1 MSTWLVNCRLI
12 DGTGSRPKENMAIEI
27 QGPKIRR
34 IVPGNVFG
42 GDETKAGPGDQVVD
56 LGGKTVIPGLWD
68 SHMHLTFF
76 INTRQDFARI
86 PDLTLRGARRAMQ
99 FLAGGVTSCRV
110 LGDESGVDFA
120 LRDMIADGEFPGP
133 RLFISGEPVTTTG
146 GHAHDSSGIEC
157 DGHYEVRRAVRQQ
170 LKRGVDFI
178 KIMMTGGIMGA
189 HEGFGNTQMTP
200 DEVRAATEVAHF
212 AGKHVA
218 AHTGGAEG
226 VEMAI
231 KNGVDT
237 VEHCYALDERV
248 VDMLAESNT
257 LCVPTLVVTDSI
269 PLYRATGAPEFAL
282 SKLKI
287 AQEYHRRGFQYV
299 VKAGAKFAV
308 GSDLPSA
315 RVNEVVATIR
325 EMEIMVELGAHP
337 MSVIMAATKVPAE
350 QCGLIDE
357 VGTLEEGKFA
367 DLVVVD
373 GCPCEN
379 MKVLENPVSVMKDGR
394 WVRITKDAETPDLGA
409 W

>member
-12 DGTGSRPKENMAIEI
+12 DGTGSRPKENVAIEVRGSRI
-27 QGPKIRR
+27 GR
-34 IVPGNVFG
+34 IVSGNVFG
-42 GDETKAGPGDQVVD
+42 KEVVAGPQDEVVD
-56 LGGKTVIPGLWD
+56 LDGKTVVPGLWD

-76 INTRQDFARI
+76 IDTRQDFARI

-120 LRDMIADGEFPGP
+120 LRDLIAKGEFPGP
-133 RLFISGEPVTTTG
+133 RLFTSGEPVTTTG

-157 DGHYEVRRAVRQQ
+157 DGPYEVRWAVREQ

-189 HEGFGNTQMTP
+189 HEGFGATQMTP
-200 DEVRAATEVAHF
+200 DEVRAATEVAHY

-226 VEMAI
+226 IEMAI
-231 KNGVDT
+231 KCGVDT

-248 VDMLAESNT
+248 AGMLAESNT
-257 LCVPTLVVTDSI
+257 ICVPTLVVTDSI
-269 PLYRATGAPEFAL
+269 HLYREAGAPEYAL
-282 SKLKI
+282 KKLELAK
-287 AQEYHRRGFQYV
+287 EYHRRGFQYLL
-299 VKAGAKFAV
+299 KAGGKFAV

-315 RVNEVVATIR
+315 RVKGIVATVR
-325 EMEIMVELGAHP
+325 EMEVMVELGADP
-337 MSVIMAATKVPAE
+337 MDVIMAATKVPAE
-350 QCGLIDE
+350 LCGLIDE
-357 VGTLEEGKFA
+357 VGTLEDGKLA

-373 GCPCEN
+373 GCPV
-379 MKVLENPVSVMKDGR
+379 KDIRVLEHPVSVMKDGK
-394 WVRITKDAETPDLGA
+394 WVKVTKDAESPDLGG